1 VKKAV
6 ILAGGAGTRLSP
18 ATLVTNKHLL
28 PIYSDQGAIPM
39 LSYPINTLVKSGVTN
54 ILIVSSK
61 EHCGHIIEN
70 MGDGY
75 KFGANF
81 TYKIQDTNRVPMGIA
96 SALKL
101 AEDFT
106 EDSNFAVLLGDNF
119 FEDEF
124 SDEFSKF
131 DASNTSGA
139 EIFVKEVSDPKRF
152 GVYHDGSI
160 VEKPENPKSNLA
172 VTGIYLYTKH
182 VYEVAKELKLSQRK
196 ELEVTDINNYYCKN
210 NRIKINHISG
220 YWSDMGTPS
229 SVLQTQRFIEKNNYK
244 L

>member
-1 VKKAV
+1 MKKAV

-28 PIYSDQGAIPM
+28 PIYSEQGAIPM
-39 LSYPINTLVKSGVTN
+39 LFYPINTLVKSGVTN

-106 EDSNFAVLLGDNF
+106 EESNFAVLLGDNF
-119 FEDEF
+119 FENEF
-124 SDEFSKF
+124 SEEFDRF
-131 DASNTSGA
+131 DKSNTSGA
-139 EIFVKEVSDPKRF
+139 EIFVKEVIDPKRF
-152 GVYHDGSI
+152 GVYHDGII

-182 VYEVAKELKLSQRK
+182 VYEVTKELKLSQRK
-196 ELEVTDINNYYCKN
+196 ELEVTDINNYYCNN
-210 NRIKINHISG
+210 NRIKVNHISG
-220 YWSDMGTPS
+220 YWSDMGTPC
-229 SVLQTQRFIEKNNYK
+229 SVLQTQKFIQENEYVI
-244 L
+244 

>member
-1 VKKAV
+1 MRKAV
-6 ILAGGAGTRLSP
+6 LLAGGAGTRLSP

-39 LSYPINTLVKSGVTN
+39 LFYPISTLVKSGITN

-70 MGDGY
+70 MGDGC

-81 TYKIQDTNRVPMGIA
+81 TYKIQDTSRVPMGIA

-106 EDSNFAVLLGDNF
+106 EESNFAVLLGDNF
-119 FEDEF
+119 FENEF
-124 SDEFSKF
+124 SAEFNRF
-131 DASNTSGA
+131 DTSGVSGA
-139 EIFVKEVSDPKRF
+139 EIFVKEVNDPKRF
-152 GVYHDGSI
+152 GVYYDGSI

-196 ELEVTDINNYYCKN
+196 ELEITDINNYYCNN
-210 NRIKINHISG
+210 NRVKINHVSG
-220 YWSDMGTPS
+220 YWSDMGTTT
-229 SVLQTQRFIEKNNYK
+229 SVIQTQRFIQENNYSI
-244 L
+244 